1 MYLELKR
8 KKIQQLSL
16 SAHPART
23 RLCRPKGKKRMGP
36 RGQLHAKQLFKEI

>member
-1 MYLELKR
+1 MHLELKER

-23 RLCRPKGKKRMGP
+23 RLCRPKGKKRMG
-36 RGQLHAKQLFKEI
+36 QLQAKQPFKEI